1 MLLCSSYQLFGSQ
14 IHTVLSQILNV
25 HLVVILEIL
34 KIVLDFMFVLIW
46 LESEQE
52 AFLENIILIVQS
64 EQFLMKVWVFATMF
78 MQPHLVKMEVLVNQ
92 IWDFQMEDRHL
103 QDPGQIIGLEIGQI
117 IGQKIGLKILDLAE
131 LKIIR

>member
-1 MLLCSSYQLFGSQ
+1 
-14 IHTVLSQILNV
+14 
-25 HLVVILEIL
+25 
-34 KIVLDFMFVLIW
+34 MFVLIW
-46 LESEQE
+46 LELEQE
-52 AFLENIILIVQS
+52 AFLENIILIVQLV
-64 EQFLMKVWVFATMF
+64 QFSMNIWVFATMF